1 MIHIGQERALQ
12 AVATGDFDIVILD
25 EYNMALFFGLIE
37 EEEGRELLAARNPNV
52 EVVFTGR
59 GAPQW
64 LLDEADLVTVME
76 SYRHYYDQ
84 GVEARLGIEH

>member
-1 MIHIGQERALQ
+1 M
-12 AVATGDFDIVILD
+12 ATGDFDIVILD